1 MLRVR
6 IRWWVQV
13 SEATGSRTLAC
24 KDPHGGSQESRE
36 RVLVFP
42 VELRVTEPTVCVASG
57 CNLSSPLLP
66 VKPKLHQFHTLGIF
80 HLAGLWGTIERERLR
95 TRHDKV

>member
-57 CNLSSPLLP
+57 CNLAKQSVV
-66 VKPKLHQFHTLGIF
+66 VKTKYTSFIL
-80 HLAGLWGTIERERLR
+80 
-95 TRHDKV
+95 